1 VPYLEYFSL
10 EKAMTR
16 RTERLNQLIQIEI
29 SDLLRK
35 HINDPRLNGLI
46 SVTGVSVSNDLKN
59 AKVSISALCN
69 DSDRDEILKGF
80 NSASGFLRRE
90 LAHRLN
96 IRVTPELTF
105 EFDDSI
111 ERGVNLVNLIDQVA
125 AHDKGIKSDGRKRN
139 TQRK

>member
-1 VPYLEYFSL
+1 
-10 EKAMTR
+10 MTR

-35 HINDPRLNGLI
+35 HVNDPRLNGLI
-46 SVTGVSVSNDLKN
+46 SITGVSISKDLQN
-59 AKVSISALCN
+59 ARISISALCN
-69 DSDRDEILKGF
+69 DIDRDDILKGF
-80 NSASGFLRRE
+80 SSATGFLRRE

-111 ERGVNLVNLIDQVA
+111 ERGVKLVNLIDTVVA
-125 AHDKGIKSDGRKRN
+125 AEKVVEADGHKRN
-139 TQRK
+139 TKRK

>member
-1 VPYLEYFSL
+1 
-10 EKAMTR
+10 MTR

-46 SVTGVSVSNDLKN
+46 SVTGVSISKDLKN
-59 AKVSISALCN
+59 ATVLISALCDN
-69 DSDRDEILKGF
+69 ADKKEILKGF
-80 NSASGFLRRE
+80 TSAAGFLRRE

-96 IRVTPELTF
+96 IRVTPELSF

-111 ERGVNLVNLIDQVA
+111 ERGVNLVNLIEKIAVE
-125 AHDKGIKSDGRKRN
+125 DKAEGADGRKRN
-139 TQRK
+139 TKRK

>member
-1 VPYLEYFSL
+1 
-10 EKAMTR
+10 MTR

-46 SVTGVSVSNDLKN
+46 SVTGVSISKDLKN
-59 AKVSISALCN
+59 ATVLISALCN
-69 DSDRDEILKGF
+69 DADRKEILKGF
-80 NSASGFLRRE
+80 TSAAGFLRRE

-96 IRVTPELTF
+96 IRVTPELSF

-111 ERGVNLVNLIDQVA
+111 ERGVNLVNLIEKIA
-125 AHDKGIKSDGRKRN
+125 EEDKAEGADGRKRN
-139 TQRK
+139 TKRK

>member
-1 VPYLEYFSL
+1 
-10 EKAMTR
+10 MTR

-46 SVTGVSVSNDLKN
+46 SVTGVSISKDLKN
-59 AKVSISALCN
+59 ATVLISALCDN
-69 DSDRDEILKGF
+69 ADKKEILRGF
-80 NSASGFLRRE
+80 TSAAGFLRRE

-96 IRVTPELTF
+96 IRVTPELSF

-111 ERGVNLVNLIDQVA
+111 ERGVNLVNLIEKIAVE
-125 AHDKGIKSDGRKRN
+125 DKAEGADGRKRN
-139 TQRK
+139 TKRK

>member
-1 VPYLEYFSL
+1 
-10 EKAMTR
+10 MTR
-16 RTERLNQLIQIEI
+16 RTERLNQVIQIEI

-59 AKVSISALCN
+59 ATVLISALCDN
-69 DSDRDEILKGF
+69 ADKADILKGF
-80 NSASGFLRRE
+80 TSAAGFLRRE

-96 IRVTPELTF
+96 IRVTPELSF

-111 ERGVNLVNLIDQVA
+111 ERGVNLVNLIDKVA
-125 AHDKGIKSDGRKRN
+125 TEDKVEGADGRKRN
-139 TQRK
+139 TKRK